1 MFDNPNQNLKK
12 LQEQLL
18 AAEEPEEDIFAPA
31 REEYEPDDLEE
42 YPGEYPEEYP
52 EEYAEEDPEEEADAR
67 ERQRK
72 TRQSFLLALLLLE
85 VALLF
90 GVLAWWL
97 LW

>member
-1 MFDNPNQNLKK
+1 MFDDPNKALKK

-18 AAEEPEEDIFAPA
+18 AAEEPEQDIFAPPPK
-31 REEYEPDDLEE
+31 EPEYEDYDPAEYGEEALEE
-42 YPGEYPEEYP
+42 
-52 EEYAEEDPEEEADAR
+52 PEEEPEAPQEKNRNKVA
-67 ERQRK
+67 
-72 TRQSFLLALLLLE
+72 LLAALLLLE

>member
-31 REEYEPDDLEE
+31 QEEYEPE
-42 YPGEYPEEYP
+42 YSEEYPEEYP
-52 EEYAEEDPEEEADAR
+52 EEDSEDEADAR

>member
-1 MFDNPNQNLKK
+1 MFDDPNKALKK

-18 AAEEPEEDIFAPA
+18 AAEEPEQDIFAPPP
-31 REEYEPDDLEE
+31 EYEDYDPAEYGEE
-42 YPGEYPEEYP
+42 APQE
-52 EEYAEEDPEEEADAR
+52 PEEEPEAPQEKNRNKVA
-67 ERQRK
+67 
-72 TRQSFLLALLLLE
+72 LLVALLLLE

>member
-31 REEYEPDDLEE
+31 QEEYEPDYPEE

-52 EEYAEEDPEEEADAR
+52 EDPEDEADAR

>member
-1 MFDNPNQNLKK
+1 MFDNPNQNLKR

-31 REEYEPDDLEE
+31 QEEYELD
-42 YPGEYPEEYP
+42 YPEEYP
-52 EEYAEEDPEEEADAR
+52 EEYSEDSEDEADAR

>member
-1 MFDNPNQNLKK
+1 MFDDPNKALKK

-18 AAEEPEEDIFAPA
+18 AAEEPEQDIFAPPPK
-31 REEYEPDDLEE
+31 EPEYEDYDPAEYGEE
-42 YPGEYPEEYP
+42 E
-52 EEYAEEDPEEEADAR
+52 PEEEPEAPQEKDRNKVA
-67 ERQRK
+67 
-72 TRQSFLLALLLLE
+72 LLVALLLLE

>member
-1 MFDNPNQNLKK
+1 MFDDPNKALKK

-18 AAEEPEEDIFAPA
+18 AAEEPEQDIFAPPPK
-31 REEYEPDDLEE
+31 EPEYEDYDPAEYGEEALEE
-42 YPGEYPEEYP
+42 PEAPQEKNRNKV
-52 EEYAEEDPEEEADAR
+52 A
-67 ERQRK
+67 
-72 TRQSFLLALLLLE
+72 LLVALLLLE

>member
-1 MFDNPNQNLKK
+1 MFDDPNKALKK

-18 AAEEPEEDIFAPA
+18 AAEEPEQDIFAPPPK
-31 REEYEPDDLEE
+31 EPEYEDYDPAEYGEE
-42 YPGEYPEEYP
+42 APQE
-52 EEYAEEDPEEEADAR
+52 PEEEPEAPQEKNLNKVA
-67 ERQRK
+67 
-72 TRQSFLLALLLLE
+72 LLVALLLLE

>member
-1 MFDNPNQNLKK
+1 MFDDPNKALKK

-18 AAEEPEEDIFAPA
+18 AAEEPEQDIFAPPPK
-31 REEYEPDDLEE
+31 EPEYEDYDPAEYGEE
-42 YPGEYPEEYP
+42 ARQE
-52 EEYAEEDPEEEADAR
+52 PEEEPEAPQEKNRNKVA
-67 ERQRK
+67 
-72 TRQSFLLALLLLE
+72 LLVALLLLE

>member
-1 MFDNPNQNLKK
+1 MFDDPNKALKK

-18 AAEEPEEDIFAPA
+18 AAEEPEQDIFAPPPK
-31 REEYEPDDLEE
+31 EPEYEDYDPAEYGEE
-42 YPGEYPEEYP
+42 AP
-52 EEYAEEDPEEEADAR
+52 EEDPEAPQEKNRNKVA
-67 ERQRK
+67 
-72 TRQSFLLALLLLE
+72 LLVALLLLE

>member
-1 MFDNPNQNLKK
+1 MFDDPNKALKK

-18 AAEEPEEDIFAPA
+18 AAEEPEQDIFAPPPK
-31 REEYEPDDLEE
+31 EPEYEDYDPAEYGEE
-42 YPGEYPEEYP
+42 APQE
-52 EEYAEEDPEEEADAR
+52 PEEEPEAPQEKNR
-67 ERQRK
+67 NK
-72 TRQSFLLALLLLE
+72 VTLLVALLLLE

>member
-1 MFDNPNQNLKK
+1 MFDDPNKALKK

-18 AAEEPEEDIFAPA
+18 AAEEPEQDIFAPPPKEPEYKDYDPA
-31 REEYEPDDLEE
+31 EYGEEAPQE
-42 YPGEYPEEYP
+42 
-52 EEYAEEDPEEEADAR
+52 PEEEPEAPQEKNRNKVA
-67 ERQRK
+67 
-72 TRQSFLLALLLLE
+72 LLVALLLLE

>member
-1 MFDNPNQNLKK
+1 MFDDPNKALKK

-18 AAEEPEEDIFAPA
+18 AAEEPELDIFAPPPK
-31 REEYEPDDLEE
+31 EPEYEDYDPAEYGEE
-42 YPGEYPEEYP
+42 APEE
-52 EEYAEEDPEEEADAR
+52 PEEEPEAPQEKNRNKVA
-67 ERQRK
+67 
-72 TRQSFLLALLLLE
+72 LLVALLLLE

>member
-1 MFDNPNQNLKK
+1 MFDDPNKALKK

-18 AAEEPEEDIFAPA
+18 AAEEPEQDIFAPPPK
-31 REEYEPDDLEE
+31 EPEYEDYNPAEYGEE
-42 YPGEYPEEYP
+42 APQE
-52 EEYAEEDPEEEADAR
+52 PEEEPEAPQEKNRNKVA
-67 ERQRK
+67 
-72 TRQSFLLALLLLE
+72 LLVALLLLE

>member
-1 MFDNPNQNLKK
+1 MFDDPNKALKK

-18 AAEEPEEDIFAPA
+18 AAEEPEQDIFAPPPK
-31 REEYEPDDLEE
+31 EPEYEDYDPAEYGEE
-42 YPGEYPEEYP
+42 APQE
-52 EEYAEEDPEEEADAR
+52 PEEEPETPQEKNRNKVA
-67 ERQRK
+67 
-72 TRQSFLLALLLLE
+72 LLVALLLLE

>member
-31 REEYEPDDLEE
+31 REEYEPDYPEE
-42 YPGEYPEEYP
+42 YPGEYPE
-52 EEYAEEDPEEEADAR
+52 DPEDEADAR

>member
-31 REEYEPDDLEE
+31 REEYQPDDPEE
-42 YPGEYPEEYP
+42 YPGEYPEEYS
-52 EEYAEEDPEEEADAR
+52 EEYAEDPEDEADAR

>member
-1 MFDNPNQNLKK
+1 MFDDPNKALKK

-18 AAEEPEEDIFAPA
+18 AAEEPEQDIFAPPPK
-31 REEYEPDDLEE
+31 EPEYEDYDPAEYSEE
-42 YPGEYPEEYP
+42 APQE
-52 EEYAEEDPEEEADAR
+52 PEEEPEAPQEKNRNKVA
-67 ERQRK
+67 
-72 TRQSFLLALLLLE
+72 LLVALLLLE

>member
-1 MFDNPNQNLKK
+1 MFDDPNKALKK

-18 AAEEPEEDIFAPA
+18 AAEEPEQDIFAPPPK
-31 REEYEPDDLEE
+31 EPEYEDYDPAEYGEE
-42 YPGEYPEEYP
+42 
-52 EEYAEEDPEEEADAR
+52 APEEEPEAPQEKNRNKVA
-67 ERQRK
+67 
-72 TRQSFLLALLLLE
+72 LLVALLLLE

>member
-1 MFDNPNQNLKK
+1 MFDDPNKALKK

-18 AAEEPEEDIFAPA
+18 AAEEPEQDIFAPPPK
-31 REEYEPDDLEE
+31 EPEYEDYDPAEYDEE
-42 YPGEYPEEYP
+42 APQE
-52 EEYAEEDPEEEADAR
+52 PEEEPEAPQEKNRNKVA
-67 ERQRK
+67 
-72 TRQSFLLALLLLE
+72 LLVALLLLE

>member
-1 MFDNPNQNLKK
+1 MFDDPNKALKK

-18 AAEEPEEDIFAPA
+18 AAEEPEQDIFAPPPT
-31 REEYEPDDLEE
+31 EPEYEDYDTAEYGEE
-42 YPGEYPEEYP
+42 S
-52 EEYAEEDPEEEADAR
+52 PEEEPEEEPEAPQEKNRNKVA
-67 ERQRK
+67 
-72 TRQSFLLALLLLE
+72 LLVALLLLE

>member
-1 MFDNPNQNLKK
+1 MFDDPNKALKK

-18 AAEEPEEDIFAPA
+18 AAEEPEQDIFAPPPK
-31 REEYEPDDLEE
+31 EPEYEDYDPAEYGEE
-42 YPGEYPEEYP
+42 APEE
-52 EEYAEEDPEEEADAR
+52 PEEEPEAHQEKNRNKVA
-67 ERQRK
+67 
-72 TRQSFLLALLLLE
+72 LLVALLLLE

>member
-1 MFDNPNQNLKK
+1 MFDDPNKALKK

-18 AAEEPEEDIFAPA
+18 AAEEPEQDIFAPPPK
-31 REEYEPDDLEE
+31 EPEYEDYDPAE
-42 YPGEYPEEYP
+42 YGGEAPQEPEAPQEKNRNKV
-52 EEYAEEDPEEEADAR
+52 A
-67 ERQRK
+67 
-72 TRQSFLLALLLLE
+72 LLVALLLLE

>member
-31 REEYEPDDLEE
+31 REEYQPDDPEE

-52 EEYAEEDPEEEADAR
+52 EEYAEDPEDEADAR

>member
-1 MFDNPNQNLKK
+1 MFDDPNKALKK

-18 AAEEPEEDIFAPA
+18 AAEEPEQDIFAPPPK
-31 REEYEPDDLEE
+31 EPEYEDYDPAEYGEE
-42 YPGEYPEEYP
+42 APQES
-52 EEYAEEDPEEEADAR
+52 EEEPEAPQEKNRNKVA
-67 ERQRK
+67 
-72 TRQSFLLALLLLE
+72 LLVALLLLE

>member
-31 REEYEPDDLEE
+31 REEYEPDDPEE
-42 YPGEYPEEYP
+42 YPGEYPEEYS
-52 EEYAEEDPEEEADAR
+52 EEYAEDPEDEADAR

>member
-1 MFDNPNQNLKK
+1 MFDDPNKALKK

-18 AAEEPEEDIFAPA
+18 AAEEPEQDIFAPPPK
-31 REEYEPDDLEE
+31 EPEYEDYDPAEYGEE
-42 YPGEYPEEYP
+42 APQE
-52 EEYAEEDPEEEADAR
+52 PEEEPEAPQEKDRNKVA
-67 ERQRK
+67 
-72 TRQSFLLALLLLE
+72 LLVALLLLE

>member
-1 MFDNPNQNLKK
+1 MFDDPNKALKK

-18 AAEEPEEDIFAPA
+18 AAEEPEQDIFAPPPKEPEYVDYDPA
-31 REEYEPDDLEE
+31 EYGEEAPQE
-42 YPGEYPEEYP
+42 
-52 EEYAEEDPEEEADAR
+52 PEEEPEAPQEKNRNKVA
-67 ERQRK
+67 
-72 TRQSFLLALLLLE
+72 LLVALLLLE

>member
-1 MFDNPNQNLKK
+1 MFDDPNKALKK

-18 AAEEPEEDIFAPA
+18 AAEEPEQDIFAPPPK
-31 REEYEPDDLEE
+31 EPEYEDYDPAE
-42 YPGEYPEEYP
+42 YG
-52 EEYAEEDPEEEADAR
+52 EEAPQEPDEEPEAPQEKNR
-67 ERQRK
+67 NK
-72 TRQSFLLALLLLE
+72 VALLVALLLLE

>member
-1 MFDNPNQNLKK
+1 MFDDPNKALKK

-18 AAEEPEEDIFAPA
+18 AAEEPEQDIFAPPPK
-31 REEYEPDDLEE
+31 EPEYEDYDPAE
-42 YPGEYPEEYP
+42 YG
-52 EEYAEEDPEEEADAR
+52 EEAPQEPETPQEKDRNKVA
-67 ERQRK
+67 
-72 TRQSFLLALLLLE
+72 LLVALLLLE

>member
-1 MFDNPNQNLKK
+1 MFDDPNKALKK

-18 AAEEPEEDIFAPA
+18 AAEEPEQDIFAPPPK
-31 REEYEPDDLEE
+31 EPEYEDYDPAEYGEE
-42 YPGEYPEEYP
+42 T
-52 EEYAEEDPEEEADAR
+52 PEEEPEASQEKNRTKVA
-67 ERQRK
+67 
-72 TRQSFLLALLLLE
+72 LLVALLLLE

>member
-1 MFDNPNQNLKK
+1 MFDDPNKALKK

-18 AAEEPEEDIFAPA
+18 AAEEPEQDIFAPPPK
-31 REEYEPDDLEE
+31 EPEYEDYDPAEYGEE
-42 YPGEYPEEYP
+42 APQE
-52 EEYAEEDPEEEADAR
+52 PEEESEAPQEKNRNKAA
-67 ERQRK
+67 
-72 TRQSFLLALLLLE
+72 LLVALLLLE

>member
-1 MFDNPNQNLKK
+1 MFDDPNKALKK

-18 AAEEPEEDIFAPA
+18 AAEEPEQDIFAPPPK
-31 REEYEPDDLEE
+31 EPEYEDYDPAEYGEE
-42 YPGEYPEEYP
+42 APQE
-52 EEYAEEDPEEEADAR
+52 PEEEPEAPQEKNRTKVA
-67 ERQRK
+67 
-72 TRQSFLLALLLLE
+72 LLVALLLLE